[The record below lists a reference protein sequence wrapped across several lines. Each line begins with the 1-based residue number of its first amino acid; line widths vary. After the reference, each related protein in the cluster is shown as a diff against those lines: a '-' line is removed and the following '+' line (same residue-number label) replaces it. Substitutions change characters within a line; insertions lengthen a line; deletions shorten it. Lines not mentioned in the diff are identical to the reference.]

1 MTSTRTPWKTRS
13 RPSRPARTTRRAP
26 ADDYTNLIKKYLG
39 TYAYSYVF
47 DGQAGYLDY
56 ALSSATLTDQV
67 TAAAE
72 WHINADE
79 ADVLDYDLTF
89 KSPGEQAL
97 YEPAAY
103 RISDHDSVLV
113 GLDLLGPPAT
123 ISVTAGDNQSTTVDT
138 DFGTQLSLTVLDS
151 ANQPVP
157 NVTVTFAGPALG
169 ASASIVEAGPY
180 TTDSDGNLTVTA
192 HANSTAGAYD
202 FVATAGDAS
211 ATFHL
216 TNLWQGTAQLSAG
229 GSSCA
234 AFANSTSTPLSQ
246 ITYTVNKDKING
258 LSEGTI
264 SYWVRVV
271 APAGNNSLT
280 IDQSVTTGNFATL
293 FALSG
298 GSNVFRA
305 DCTAGLK
312 AVITQSSVNASS
324 GTISVTFTAPVAG
337 TYYLGIK
344 LSSSPFKGL
353 AQPTPTTVSYRFST
367 QLVADT
373 TRNSRSGDAVRPC
386 NKAGAR
392 WSTRAPGGIG
402 GTGRRG
408 VRPVRRRLTCRE
420 APASRFLEPAWFFL
434 CWTDYDQPEGHV
446 AQNNSPGCVNS
457 IKSTVRARV
466 RVVIRGK
473 QPHHGARMTARLSQL
488 APLLLAL
495 TSLLLLA
502 ACGNGGSGPG
512 Y

>member
-1 MTSTRTPWKTRS
+1 MEDPITAIRSGPDDTAGTS
-13 RPSRPARTTRRAP
+13 
-26 ADDYTNLIKKYLG
+26 DDYTNLIKKYIG

-67 TAAAE
+67 TGAAE

-138 DFGTQLSLTVLDS
+138 DFATQLSLTVLDS
-151 ANQPVP
+151 ANQPIP
-157 NVTVTFAGPALG
+157 NATVTFAGPASG

-180 TTDSDGNLTVTA
+180 TTDSDGRLTVTA
-192 HANSTAGAYD
+192 HANATAGAYD

-216 TNLWQGTAQLSAG
+216 TNLWQGTAELSAG

-234 AFANSTSTPLSQ
+234 AFASSTTTPLSQ
-246 ITYTVNKDKING
+246 ITYTVNKGKING

-271 APAGNNSLT
+271 APAGDNSLT

-312 AVITQSSVNASS
+312 ATITQSSVNASS
-324 GTISVTFTAPVAG
+324 GTISVAFTAPLAG

-353 AQPTPTTVSYRFST
+353 AATHAVDRFLPLLNPTRRRYDDKSRFA
-367 QLVADT
+367 VAVT
-373 TRNSRSGDAVRPC
+373 PG

-392 WSTRAPGGIG
+392 WSTRAPVGIG

-408 VRPVRRRLTCRE
+408 GTASSSATRIRE
-420 APASRFLEPAWFFL
+420 APASRLLEPTWFFL
-434 CWTDYDQPEGHV
+434 CWH
-446 AQNNSPGCVNS
+446 
-457 IKSTVRARV
+457 
-466 RVVIRGK
+466 
-473 QPHHGARMTARLSQL
+473 RL
-488 APLLLAL
+488 
-495 TSLLLLA
+495 
-502 ACGNGGSGPG
+502 
-512 Y
+512 